1 MEELFTILSKGIAS
15 NDYVAVTSVFMDHGD
30 TTGGGRHHSWL
41 TVGQGEQ
48 RSVAAH
54 FVHAAV
60 TSPTFLPRAFDNA
73 DVQDVM
79 VTALS
84 HLPATVEQAADNT
97 LRQQLFD
104 YMVAQDDPDYATAAR
119 ILGAMRMETEPTVAA
134 QAGGGGGGN
143 GNGNNNGNNNNV
155 YYMSPAAR
163 TDVYV
168 KIAECFLAEDEIAES
183 DAAVQK
189 AGQVVEN
196 IQDREQ
202 HQALI
207 LRYKSTYARV
217 LDANRKFLQAAQR
230 YHDLSQS
237 STDLIDADDL
247 LHLLGRAATCAVL
260 APSGP
265 QRQRV
270 LGHIYKDARLRQLDG
285 LDDFQT
291 HATILKKMVTHQVLR
306 PDELTKFEATLAEHQ
321 KAIMGDGLTIM
332 ERGVVEHNMI
342 AVSNLYRSIYVTEL
356 ARILGVDARKAEKI
370 ASSMILEGSLH
381 GSIDQVE
388 GLLEF
393 EAEESPEQTWDR
405 SITSFCIELNNVTD
419 RVKASAQ

>member
-1 MEELFTILSKGIAS
+1 
-15 NDYVAVTSVFMDHGD
+15 
-30 TTGGGRHHSWL
+30 
-41 TVGQGEQ
+41 
-48 RSVAAH
+48 
-54 FVHAAV
+54 
-60 TSPTFLPRAFDNA
+60 
-73 DVQDVM
+73 VQNVM